1 MTDLLKAE
9 FYKLSRSRS
18 FWGITLFSLLLGSV
32 LLLDSIATTDGLLN
46 ASLFNTPLLYFLP
59 IVFGSLFVGA
69 DFAERTLHC
78 FVSAGHKRSSVLFA
92 KTAAYQTAGL
102 LILGLPLVI
111 HWLLGILTGN
121 GGRIA
126 WAQIFSD
133 AALLSA
139 AVIAMGML
147 PLVCGFIF
155 RDVGRTLGVPIVL
168 YFIMI
173 FLLDGDSARKTAI
186 FLPMGQLRLLALNDL
201 PVSKLILIGI
211 DLLWAVLLY
220 AAAYCSFCHSDLD

>member
-69 DFAERTLHC
+69 DFAERTPHS

-92 KTAAYQTAGL
+92 KTAT
-102 LILGLPLVI
+102 
-111 HWLLGILTGN
+111 
-121 GGRIA
+121 
-126 WAQIFSD
+126 
-133 AALLSA
+133 
-139 AVIAMGML
+139 
-147 PLVCGFIF
+147 C
-155 RDVGRTLGVPIVL
+155 
-168 YFIMI
+168 
-173 FLLDGDSARKTAI
+173 
-186 FLPMGQLRLLALNDL
+186 
-201 PVSKLILIGI
+201 
-211 DLLWAVLLY
+211 LLY
-220 AAAYCSFCHSDLD
+220 TSLHSAPIS

>member
-32 LLLDSIATTDGLLN
+32 LLLDSIAITDGLVN
-46 ASLFNTPLLYFLP
+46 ASLFNTPLLYFLS

-69 DFAERTLHC
+69 DFAEQTLHS

-92 KTAAYQTAGL
+92 KTAAYQAAGL

-111 HWLLGILTGN
+111 HLVLGILTGN
-121 GGRIA
+121 GSRIVL
-126 WAQIFSD
+126 AQFFSD
-133 AALLSA
+133 AALLFA
-139 AVIAMGML
+139 ALIAMGML

-155 RDVGRTLGVPIVL
+155 RDIGRTLGVPIVL
-168 YFIMI
+168 YLIMI
-173 FLLDGDSARKTAI
+173 FLLNGDSVRKTAV

-211 DLLWAVLLY
+211 DLLWTALLY
-220 AAAYCSFCHSDLD
+220 AAAYGSFCHSDLD